1 MYDMYNETQRRK
13 IMRLSSFS
21 VVNYRSITNARKIQT
36 SNMTV
41 LVGKN
46 NEGKSNI
53 LRALTLAMD
62 IMKMY
67 YSDPRSLR
75 LPATYL
81 KKRTGYVWER
91 DYPLSLQERS
101 PNGFSSIELDFEL
114 NSSDISTIR
123 NLTGIRLS
131 GHVPVR
137 VSINHSSVK
146 IDIPKRGTPAFS
158 DVENK
163 LKIIE
168 YVCFKIDFN
177 FIPAVRTEHDAL
189 RVVESLIEKQL
200 LTLESNPE
208 YIEATHKIECLQ
220 QDVLDR
226 ISAQLIA
233 PLQEFLPSVRD
244 VQIHLQK
251 DQRRSAFRRSADVVI
266 NDGTPTPLQ
275 QKGDGIKSLT
285 ALAMLNIPTSHDR
298 VSVIAIEEPE
308 SHLHPES
315 ARQLYETIN
324 ALSVNHQVVLTTHS
338 PLFVNRSN
346 LKENIIVDSGKA
358 TPVKKIKEIRDILG
372 TKVSDNLV
380 NAENVLIVEGK
391 DDRIVLEKILP
402 QMSESIKKAIQN
414 GTLIID
420 DMGGAGNLPYKLSF
434 YRNLQCKYHV
444 LLDNDDAGRRS
455 GQEAEIQGLLNT
467 RNTTYTICNGS
478 PNAEFEDCLE
488 KTAYAGAILSEF
500 GVDLNVTEFR
510 GNKKWSDRVADCF
523 RSQGKQWNDTMEK
536 RVKLCVA
543 ESLLADPAVALNQ
556 YKRSS
561 IDALVTALNSLI
573 V

>member
-1 MYDMYNETQRRK
+1 MK
-13 IMRLSSFS
+13 LSSFS

-36 SNMTV
+36 NNMTV

-62 IMKMY
+62 IMKGY
-67 YSDPRSLR
+67 SSDPRSLR
-75 LPATYL
+75 LSANYL
-81 KKRTGYVWER
+81 KNRSRYVWER
-91 DYPLSLQERS
+91 DYPLSLQERK

-114 NSSDISTIR
+114 NGDDISAIR

-131 GHVPVR
+131 GHIPVR

-158 DVENK
+158 NVENK

-177 FIPAVRTEHDAL
+177 FIPAVRTENDAL
-189 RVVESLIEKQL
+189 RVIESLIEEQL
-200 LTLESNPE
+200 STLESNPK
-208 YIEATHKIECLQ
+208 YIEATHIMECLE
-220 QDVLDR
+220 QDVLNG
-226 ISAQLIA
+226 ISAQLVG

-244 VQIHLQK
+244 VEIHLQNNR
-251 DQRRSAFRRSADVVI
+251 RRSAFHRSAEVI
-266 NDGTPTPLQ
+266 IDDGTPTPLQ

-285 ALAMLNIPTSHDR
+285 ALAMLNIPTSRDR

-315 ARQLYETIN
+315 ARQLYETVN

-358 TPVKKIKEIRDILG
+358 IPVKKVKDIRDVLG
-372 TKVSDNLV
+372 TKVSDNLI
-380 NAENVLIVEGK
+380 NAENVLVVEGE
-391 DDRIVLEKILP
+391 DDKIVLEKLLP
-402 QMSESIKKAIQN
+402 EMSESIKKAIQN

-434 YRNLQCKYHV
+434 YRNLQCKYHT
-444 LLDNDDAGRRS
+444 LLDNDEAGRRA
-455 GQEAEIQGLLNT
+455 GQDAESQGLLNT
-467 RNTTYTICNGS
+467 RNTTYTMCKGS
-478 PNAEFEDCLE
+478 PNAELEDCF
-488 KTAYAGAILSEF
+488 KKMAYAEAVFSEF
-500 GVDLNVTEFR
+500 GVDLNVAEFR
-510 GNKKWSDRVADCF
+510 GNKKWSDRVANCF

-543 ESLLADPAVALNQ
+543 AALPPDASLALNPH
-556 YKRSS
+556 KRSS
-561 IDALVTALNSLI
+561 IDALVAALNSLI
-573 V
+573 E

>member
-1 MYDMYNETQRRK
+1 
-13 IMRLSSFS
+13 MRLSSFS

-380 NAENVLIVEGK
+380 NAENVLIVEGE